1 MIQTWIRL
9 FTGPNNSNFEE
20 VSMNS
25 EASMGTAILW
35 RTVSIIIAAA
45 LGYVGSLMGLGN
57 VQAQFE
63 QMIASRGDIP
73 PEMQQALSQVAT
85 LMTPANLGIMTV
97 LGIVFSLIGF
107 ILLCLLYHVIA
118 KMFGGQGSLGTF
130 SYLSAGVWSPVSII
144 TAVLGLIPLIGSCLG
159 ALVGIYGLVL
169 SFFAIKTNYRLGDGR
184 AIIVLIL
191 PVLLLIALVFC
202 GVVGVGIV
210 AAGMQS
216 Q

>member
-202 GVVGVGIV
+202 GVVGVGII

>member
-130 SYLSAGVWSPVSII
+130 SYLSAGVWAPVSII

-159 ALVGIYGLVL
+159 VLVGLYGLVL

-184 AIIVLIL
+184 AIVVLIL

>member
-63 QMIASRGDIP
+63 QMIASQRDIP

-159 ALVGIYGLVL
+159 VLVGLYGLVL

-184 AIIVLIL
+184 AIVVLIL

>member
-9 FTGPNNSNFEE
+9 FTGPNNTNFEE

-184 AIIVLIL
+184 AIVVLIL

-202 GVVGVGIV
+202 GVVGVGII

>member
-169 SFFAIKTNYRLGDGR
+169 SFFSIKTNYRLGDGR
-184 AIIVLIL
+184 AIVVLIL

>member
-159 ALVGIYGLVL
+159 VLVGLYGLVL

-184 AIIVLIL
+184 AIVVLIL

>member
-184 AIIVLIL
+184 AIVVLIL

-202 GVVGVGIV
+202 GVVGVGII

>member
-184 AIIVLIL
+184 AIVVLIL

>member
-73 PEMQQALSQVAT
+73 PEMQQALSQVAA

-159 ALVGIYGLVL
+159 VLVGLYGLVL

-184 AIIVLIL
+184 AIVVLIL

>member
-159 ALVGIYGLVL
+159 VLVGLYGLVL

-184 AIIVLIL
+184 AIVVLIL

-202 GVVGVGIV
+202 GVVGVGII

>member
-159 ALVGIYGLVL
+159 VLVGIYGLVL

-184 AIIVLIL
+184 AIVVLIL

>member
-25 EASMGTAILW
+25 EALMGTAILW

-85 LMTPANLGIMTV
+85 LMTP
-97 LGIVFSLIGF
+97 
-107 ILLCLLYHVIA
+107 
-118 KMFGGQGSLGTF
+118 
-130 SYLSAGVWSPVSII
+130 VWSPVSII

-184 AIIVLIL
+184 AIVVLIL

>member
-9 FTGPNNSNFEE
+9 FTGPNNTNFEE

-107 ILLCLLYHVIA
+107 VLLCLLYHVIA

-159 ALVGIYGLVL
+159 VLVGLYGLVL

-184 AIIVLIL
+184 AIVVLIL

>member
-184 AIIVLIL
+184 AIVVLIL

-202 GVVGVGIV
+202 GVVGAGIV

>member
-9 FTGPNNSNFEE
+9 FTGPNNTNFEE

-184 AIIVLIL
+184 AIVVLIL

>member
-35 RTVSIIIAAA
+35 RTVSIIIASA

-73 PEMQQALSQVAT
+73 PEMQQALSQVAA

-184 AIIVLIL
+184 AIVVLIL

-202 GVVGVGIV
+202 GVVGVGII
-210 AAGMQS
+210 AAGVQS

>member
-1 MIQTWIRL
+1 
-9 FTGPNNSNFEE
+9 
-20 VSMNS
+20 
-25 EASMGTAILW
+25 
-35 RTVSIIIAAA
+35 
-45 LGYVGSLMGLGN
+45 
-57 VQAQFE
+57 
-63 QMIASRGDIP
+63 
-73 PEMQQALSQVAT
+73 
-85 LMTPANLGIMTV
+85 
-97 LGIVFSLIGF
+97 
-107 ILLCLLYHVIA
+107 
-118 KMFGGQGSLGTF
+118 MFGGQGSLGTF

-184 AIIVLIL
+184 AIVVLIL